1 MRTFIAIPL
10 PPSAKKALL
19 SAQES
24 WRLHF
29 EKKLLKASW
38 SREEAFHLTLKFLG
52 EVGEEKIEAIQA
64 ALREGGREFSP
75 FELRLEKAGSF
86 PNAHRPRVL
95 MVSIES
101 EILSRLAAKLDE
113 QLEPLGFQREK
124 RRFNGHVT
132 LARVRED
139 VRLDE
144 VFLPA
149 VEPVSWQA
157 KELILFKSELSPQGS
172 KYEHLFEMEF

>member
-1 MRTFIAIPL
+1 
-10 PPSAKKALL
+10 
-19 SAQES
+19 
-24 WRLHF
+24 
-29 EKKLLKASW
+29 
-38 SREEAFHLTLKFLG
+38 
-52 EVGEEKIEAIQA
+52 
-64 ALREGGREFSP
+64 
-75 FELRLEKAGSF
+75 
-86 PNAHRPRVL
+86 